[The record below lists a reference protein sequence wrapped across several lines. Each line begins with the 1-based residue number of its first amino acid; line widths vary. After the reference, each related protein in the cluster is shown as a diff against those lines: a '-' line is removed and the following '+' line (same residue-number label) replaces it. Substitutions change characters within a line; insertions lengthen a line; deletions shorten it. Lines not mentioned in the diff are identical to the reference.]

1 MVDSKIAI
9 GLNAKSDVA
18 TNDLDWLEGVKVFD
32 LESFSIYDIS
42 ITELSRDLAKF
53 IEISE
58 YTSIDILD
66 EVLFHKLKIKGLTYI
81 TLPVYMNGKVINLLK
96 WEEKGDKTWV
106 RLLTISV
113 NENISIRN
121 KNVTNMVTYGIVI
134 DVNNLDFSIRF
145 GSFSTYSNNPDREWN
160 FGVGSQRMFQISSLV
175 ETQSGYRIIVNHDL
189 KPYMHKILQSDEKES
204 IVYGDLYLYMPEHKG
219 KSINDLVIN
228 NGIKSVILDFN
239 NASSANI
246 VIPPSVRNIL
256 FKYSIYNDSKL
267 KYKVYL
273 KGGLAVNCFLLGY
286 GYDITYPK
294 KCNTDDLDSLSA
306 FATIETY

>member
-1 MVDSKIAI
+1 MIDSKIVI
-9 GLNAKSDVA
+9 GLNAKPDVA
-18 TNDLDWLEGVKVFD
+18 TNDLDWLDSVKVFD

-42 ITELSRDLAKF
+42 IAELSGDLAKF
-53 IEISE
+53 IEVSE
-58 YTSIDILD
+58 YSSIDILD
-66 EVLFHKLKIKGLTYI
+66 EVLFHKLKIKGFTYI
-81 TLPVYMNGKVINLLK
+81 TLPVYLNGKVINLPK

-106 RLLTISV
+106 NLLTISV

-134 DVNNLDFSIRF
+134 DVTNLDFSIRF
-145 GSFSTYSNNPDREWN
+145 GSFSAYSSDSDRDWN
-160 FGVGSQRMFQISSLV
+160 FGVGSQRMFQISSLI

-189 KPYMHKILQSDEKES
+189 KLYMQKILQSNKKES

-219 KSINDLVIN
+219 KSINELVIN

-239 NASSANI
+239 NASTANI

-256 FKYSIYNDSKL
+256 FKFSPYNDSKL
-267 KYKVYL
+267 KYNLYL
-273 KGGLAVNCFLLGY
+273 KGGLDINCFLLGY
-286 GYDITYPK
+286 GYDITYSK
-294 KCNTDDLDSLSA
+294 KCNTNDLDSLSA

>member
-1 MVDSKIAI
+1 MNDTRIVI
-9 GLNAKSDVA
+9 GLNSKPDIA

-32 LESFSIYDIS
+32 LESFSIYDVD
-42 ITELSRDLAKF
+42 ITELSGDLAKF
-53 IEISE
+53 IGVSK
-58 YTSIDILD
+58 YSSIDILNA
-66 EVLFHKLKIKGLTYI
+66 VLFHKLKIKGFTYI
-81 TLPVYMNGKVINLLK
+81 NLPVYMNGKVINLPK
-96 WEEKGDKTWV
+96 WEEKGNKTWV

-134 DVNNLDFSIRF
+134 DVTNLDFSIRF
-145 GSFSTYSNNPDREWN
+145 GSFSAYSNNPDREWN
-160 FGVGSQRMFQISSLV
+160 FGVGSQRMFQISSLI

-189 KPYMHKILQSDEKES
+189 KPYMQKILQSNEKES
-204 IVYGDLYLYMPEHKG
+204 IVYGDLYLFMPAYKG
-219 KSINDLVIN
+219 KSIDDLVIN
-228 NGIKSVILDFN
+228 NGIKSIILDFN

-256 FKYSIYNDSKL
+256 FKYRIYNDSKL
-267 KYKVYL
+267 RYKVYL
-273 KGGLAVNCFLLGY
+273 KGGSAVNCFLLGY

>member
-1 MVDSKIAI
+1 
-9 GLNAKSDVA
+9 
-18 TNDLDWLEGVKVFD
+18 
-32 LESFSIYDIS
+32 
-42 ITELSRDLAKF
+42 
-53 IEISE
+53 
-58 YTSIDILD
+58 
-66 EVLFHKLKIKGLTYI
+66 
-81 TLPVYMNGKVINLLK
+81 MNGKVINLPK

-106 RLLTISV
+106 SLLTISV

-145 GSFSTYSNNPDREWN
+145 GSFSAYSNNPDRKWN

-189 KPYMHKILQSDEKES
+189 KPYMQKILQSNEKES

-239 NASSANI
+239 NASTANI

-256 FKYSIYNDSKL
+256 FKFSVYNDSKL
-267 KYKVYL
+267 KYKIYL
-273 KGGLAVNCFLLGY
+273 KGGLDINCFLLGY

-306 FATIETY
+306 FATVETY